1 MKRLGFQEVYDIM
14 ENPDWLITK
23 SRDTLCSGAQ
33 VNAELFRERSLN
45 SRSLNSHNGP
55 DSGPFDRHIL
65 HAYIMNV

>member
-14 ENPDWLITK
+14 ENPDWLNTK
-23 SRDTLCSGAQ
+23 SRDTLFSGAQ

-45 SRSLNSHNGP
+45 SHNGP
-55 DSGPFDRHIL
+55 DSGPFDRHML